1 MVSEQVTP
9 EQAEAYV
16 REHEQKIE
24 EQQQEIEW
32 LRNSY
37 KCAPEDNCRECAI
50 AQRIIAMLE
59 AQLAELLRGFKEA
72 KP

>member
-1 MVSEQVTP
+1 MPKFEVTVKI
-9 EQAEAYV
+9 AEK
-16 REHEQKIE
+16 RE
-24 EQQQEIEW
+24 EIEW

-37 KCAPEDNCRECAI
+37 QCVPEDNCRECAI